1 MNRYSAF
8 GIASAILLAA
18 VIIFSVSYVWIPH
31 PSKSSQATGTY
42 TQQELD
48 AVNVTSGGI
57 TVLAQESSIY
67 INSSSVLPV
76 MMGPMNAPNM
86 YSFEILSLINP
97 HIQVKA
103 GVAVQFTVVN
113 IDSDSYH
120 NFVIS
125 SEGPPYPY
133 MMGGGMMSGYYYT
146 MMPYLPPAGSG
157 SYSYTN
163 FTVSFSHS
171 GNFWYLCTY
180 PGHAEQGMYGEITV
194 S

>member
-1 MNRYSAF
+1 MNRYRVF
-8 GIASAILLAA
+8 GIASVILLAA
-18 VIIFSVSYVWIPH
+18 VIIFSVSYAWILH
-31 PSKSSQATGTY
+31 PSTGSQVTGIY
-42 TQQELD
+42 NQQELD

-76 MMGPMNAPNM
+76 MMGPMNAPSM
-86 YSFEILSLINP
+86 YSFEILGLINP
-97 HIQVKA
+97 HIQVEA
-103 GVAVQFTVVN
+103 GVVVQFTVVN
-113 IDSDSYH
+113 IDDDSYH

-125 SEGPPYPY
+125 SGGPPYPY
-133 MMGGGMMSGYYYT
+133 MMGGGMMSGDYYT
-146 MMPYLPPAGSG
+146 MMHYLPPAGSG
-157 SYSYTN
+157 SYTYTN
-163 FTVSFSHS
+163 FTVSFSQA